1 MLFPFFFG
9 FGNIIYIGVLLLNA
23 VAVLSEDRFLARI
36 GMGRNA
42 FSNSDPGFGSRQ
54 PDTDSMKYK
63 LVVLINSTR
72 TVMRAP
78 LIVVNA
84 AIITYLLV
92 AG

>member
-1 MLFPFFFG
+1 MLFSFFFG

-23 VAVLSEDRFLARI
+23 VAILSEDRFLARI

-42 FSNSDPGFGSRQ
+42 YANVDPGFGARQ
-54 PDTDSMKYK
+54 PDTESVKYK